1 MQDLPLIAFPQFFP
15 QATLYRLVSLS
26 ATRYWLKKL
35 KIVSENRQYR
45 VRQIWSTTVC
55 NYMNTII
62 RITPAQTI
70 DIHGLKSLFSLGR
83 TAMYQLTRDPSFPKA
98 YAITARH
105 FLWDLAEVENWFIS
119 RKGQR
124 PQVRRTAAANP
135 KDEVIDGIRFVKK
148 VA

>member
-1 MQDLPLIAFPQFFP
+1 MQDRPLIAFPRFFP

-35 KIVSENRQYR
+35 KIVVENRQNR
-45 VRQIWSTTVC
+45 VRQNWSTTVC
-55 NYMNTII
+55 NYMNTINKI
-62 RITPAQTI
+62 IPSQTV
-70 DIHGLKSLFSLGR
+70 DIEALKSLFRLGR
-83 TAMYQLTRDPSFPKA
+83 TAMYQLTREPSFPKA
-98 YAITARH
+98 YVITARH
-105 FLWDLAEVENWFIS
+105 YLWDLAEVEAWFVS

-124 PQVRRTAAANP
+124 PRLRKTVAITS

>member
-1 MQDLPLIAFPQFFP
+1 MKDRPLIAFPQLFP
-15 QATLYRLVSLS
+15 QSTLFRLVWLS

-35 KIVSENRQYR
+35 KIVSENRQNR

-55 NYMNTII
+55 NYVNTISKI
-62 RITPAQTI
+62 IPSQTL
-70 DIHGLKSLFSLGR
+70 DIEGLKSLFRLGR

-98 YAITARH
+98 YVITARH
-105 FLWDLAEVENWFIS
+105 YLWDLAEVEAWFVS

-124 PQVRRTAAANP
+124 TQTRNRVVINP
-135 KDEVIDGIRFVKK
+135 RDEVIDGIRFVKK